1 MAFTRLNISLKLL
14 GIKMS
19 PDQALMGPMRLAT
32 PKIAC
37 GKRGDDRKEQEL
49 RTPPN
54 QTRVQGQ
61 RKGLWLTWPGSQK
74 WVFEH

>member
-19 PDQALMGPMRLAT
+19 PDKAMMGPMRLAT

-37 GKRGDDRKEQEL
+37 GKRGYDRKEQEL

-54 QTRVQGQ
+54 
-61 RKGLWLTWPGSQK
+61 
-74 WVFEH
+74 